1 MSKWIHTTLNDICRS
16 DKGTI
21 ISGPFGSNISS
32 KFFVLDG
39 VPVIRGNNLSLSL
52 DKFYDDDF
60 VFVTEEKAD
69 ELNCYAEEG
78 DLIFTAAGTIGQ
90 VGILEAPLKYKKYVI
105 SNKQLRAR
113 IDTRKVD
120 LLYAYYWF
128 ASAWMQNYFIRNNKG
143 STVPLITLS
152 ELKDAPISYPED
164 ITEQKKIVMAIEA
177 ISRKINNNRNICF
190 NLESMAK
197 TLYDYWFTQFDFP
210 NAEGKPYRSSG
221 GEMVWNDQLKRKIPK
236 GWDVRPLSHVIS
248 SINTGLN
255 PRDNF
260 ILGNGDIQY
269 LTVKN
274 LTTSGTIDFSGCDT
288 VDEQAREII
297 HKRSDVSVGDILF
310 ASIAPLGRC
319 YLIQNPPEKWDINE
333 SVFSIRRNA
342 SRVTSE
348 FLYMYFM
355 SDTFIKTA
363 TSSSTGS
370 IFKGI
375 RINTLLDIAAVIPP
389 KDIVTAFTTQV
400 KTLLALKEQKGTEN
414 RELTKLRD
422 WLLPVL
428 MNGQATV
435 E

>member
-1 MSKWIHTTLNDICRS
+1 MSK
-16 DKGTI
+16 I
-21 ISGPFGSNISS
+21 IKYPFSQLYDMASGISS
-32 KFFVLDG
+32 TKEQAGHGSPFVSFST
-39 VPVIRGNNLSLSL
+39 VFNNYFLPDALPDLMDTSIKEQETCSIKKGDILITRTSE
-52 DKFYDDDF
+52 
-60 VFVTEEKAD
+60 TID
-69 ELNCYAEEG
+69 ELAMSCVAVKDYPRATYSGFTKRLRPKTAGIAYHKYLAFYLRSQLFRKAVTNNAFMTLRASFNEDIFSFLNLYLPEYKEQVKIGDMLYSMEQKIQLNKRICAE
-78 DLIFTAAGTIGQ
+78 
-90 VGILEAPLKYKKYVI
+90 LEA
-105 SNKQLRAR
+105 
-113 IDTRKVD
+113 
-120 LLYAYYWF
+120 
-128 ASAWMQNYFIRNNKG
+128 
-143 STVPLITLS
+143 
-152 ELKDAPISYPED
+152 
-164 ITEQKKIVMAIEA
+164 
-177 ISRKINNNRNICF
+177 
-190 NLESMAK
+190 MAK
-197 TLYDYWFTQFDFP
+197 TLYNYWFTQFDFP
-210 NAEGKPYRSSG
+210 DENGKPYRSSG
-221 GEMVWNDQLKRKIPK
+221 GEMVWNDQLKREIPK
-236 GWDVRPLSHVIS
+236 RWDVRPLSHVIS

-355 SDTFIKTA
+355 SDTFIKAA

>member
-1 MSKWIHTTLNDICRS
+1 MSKFVKLSSIAELTVGFVGTMAKHYEDEGIPFLRSLNI
-16 DKGTI
+16 KPFKI
-21 ISGPFGSNISS
+21 ISDDMKYVSAEFSN
-32 KFFVLDG
+32 
-39 VPVIRGNNLSLSL
+39 SLSKSIL
-52 DKFYDDDF
+52 HKGDVVIVRTGIPGTCCVVPAEYDGCNCSD
-60 VFVTEEKAD
+60 VVIVHPNTELVNPHYLAAYINFWGQRQIQNNKVGAIQQHF
-69 ELNCYAEEG
+69 NVHSAEEM
-78 DLIFTAAGTIGQ
+78 LIF
-90 VGILEAPLKYKKYVI
+90 LP
-105 SNKQLRAR
+105 
-113 IDTRKVD
+113 
-120 LLYAYYWF
+120 
-128 ASAWMQNYFIRNNKG
+128 
-143 STVPLITLS
+143 
-152 ELKDAPISYPED
+152 D
-164 ITEQKKIVMAIEA
+164 ITEQEKIAKTIVALNGKIE
-177 ISRKINNNRNICF
+177 NNFSVCVE
-190 NLESMAK
+190 LEAMAK

-210 NAEGKPYRSSG
+210 DENGKPYCSSG
-221 GEMVWNDQLKRKIPK
+221 GEMVWNDQLKREIPK
-236 GWDVRPLSHVIS
+236 RWDVRPLSHVIS

-348 FLYMYFM
+348 FLYMYFI
-355 SDTFIKTA
+355 SDTFIKAA

-370 IFKGI
+370 FFKGI

>member
-1 MSKWIHTTLNDICRS
+1 MA
-16 DKGTI
+16 
-21 ISGPFGSNISS
+21 SGISS
-32 KFFVLDG
+32 TKEQAGHGSPFVSFST
-39 VPVIRGNNLSLSL
+39 VFNNYFLPDALPDLMDTSIKEQETYSIKKGDILITRTSE
-52 DKFYDDDF
+52 
-60 VFVTEEKAD
+60 TID
-69 ELNCYAEEG
+69 ELAMSCVAVKDYPRATYSGFTKRLRPKTAGIAYHKYLAFYLRSQLFRKAVTNNAFMTLRASFNEDIFSFLNLYLPEYKEQVKIGDMLYSMEQKIQLNKRICAE
-78 DLIFTAAGTIGQ
+78 
-90 VGILEAPLKYKKYVI
+90 LEA
-105 SNKQLRAR
+105 
-113 IDTRKVD
+113 
-120 LLYAYYWF
+120 
-128 ASAWMQNYFIRNNKG
+128 
-143 STVPLITLS
+143 
-152 ELKDAPISYPED
+152 
-164 ITEQKKIVMAIEA
+164 
-177 ISRKINNNRNICF
+177 
-190 NLESMAK
+190 MAK
-197 TLYDYWFTQFDFP
+197 TLYNYWFTQFDFP
-210 NAEGKPYRSSG
+210 DANGKPYRSSG
-221 GEMVWNDQLKRKIPK
+221 GELVWNDQLKRKIPK

-342 SRVTSE
+342 FRVTSE

-355 SDTFIKTA
+355 SDTFIKAA

-389 KDIVTAFTTQV
+389 KDIVTAFTTKV

>member
-1 MSKWIHTTLNDICRS
+1 MNK
-16 DKGTI
+16 I
-21 ISGPFGSNISS
+21 IKYPFSQLYDMASGISS
-32 KFFVLDG
+32 TKEQAGHGSPFVSFST
-39 VPVIRGNNLSLSL
+39 VFNNYFLPDALPDLMDTSIKEQETYSIKKGDILITRTSE
-52 DKFYDDDF
+52 
-60 VFVTEEKAD
+60 TID
-69 ELNCYAEEG
+69 ELAMSCVAVKDYPRATYSGFTKRLRPKTAGIAYHKYLAFYLRSQLFRKAVTNNAFMTLRASFNEDIFSFLNLYLPEYKEQVKIGDMLYSMEQKIQLNKRICAE
-78 DLIFTAAGTIGQ
+78 
-90 VGILEAPLKYKKYVI
+90 LEA
-105 SNKQLRAR
+105 
-113 IDTRKVD
+113 
-120 LLYAYYWF
+120 
-128 ASAWMQNYFIRNNKG
+128 
-143 STVPLITLS
+143 
-152 ELKDAPISYPED
+152 
-164 ITEQKKIVMAIEA
+164 
-177 ISRKINNNRNICF
+177 
-190 NLESMAK
+190 MAK
-197 TLYDYWFTQFDFP
+197 TLYNYWFTQFDFP
-210 NAEGKPYRSSG
+210 DENGKPYRSSG
-221 GEMVWNDQLKRKIPK
+221 GEMVWNDQLKREIPK
-236 GWDVRPLSHVIS
+236 RWDVRPLSHVIS

-355 SDTFIKTA
+355 SDTFIKAA

-389 KDIVTAFTTQV
+389 KDIVAAFTTQV
-400 KTLLALKEQKGTEN
+400 KTILALKEQKGTEN
-414 RELTKLRD
+414 RELTKLCD
-422 WLLPVL
+422 WLLPML

>member
-16 DKGTI
+16 DKGAI

>member
-1 MSKWIHTTLNDICRS
+1 MSK
-16 DKGTI
+16 I
-21 ISGPFGSNISS
+21 IKYPFSQLYDMASGISS
-32 KFFVLDG
+32 TKEQAGHGSPFVSFST
-39 VPVIRGNNLSLSL
+39 VFNNYFLPDALPDLMDTSIKEQETCSIKKGDILITRTSE
-52 DKFYDDDF
+52 
-60 VFVTEEKAD
+60 TID
-69 ELNCYAEEG
+69 ELAMSCVAVKDYPRATYSGFTKRLRPKTAGIAYHKYLAFYLRSQLFRKAVTNNAFMTLRASFNEDIFSFLNLYLPEYKEQVKIGDMLYSMEQKIQLNKRICAE
-78 DLIFTAAGTIGQ
+78 
-90 VGILEAPLKYKKYVI
+90 LEA
-105 SNKQLRAR
+105 
-113 IDTRKVD
+113 
-120 LLYAYYWF
+120 
-128 ASAWMQNYFIRNNKG
+128 
-143 STVPLITLS
+143 
-152 ELKDAPISYPED
+152 
-164 ITEQKKIVMAIEA
+164 
-177 ISRKINNNRNICF
+177 
-190 NLESMAK
+190 MAK
-197 TLYDYWFTQFDFP
+197 TLYNYWFTQFDFP
-210 NAEGKPYRSSG
+210 DENGKPYRSSG
-221 GEMVWNDQLKRKIPK
+221 GEMVWNDQLKREIPK

-274 LTTSGTIDFSGCDT
+274 LTPSGTIDFSGCDT

-348 FLYMYFM
+348 FLYMYFI
-355 SDTFIKTA
+355 SDTFIKAA

-422 WLLPVL
+422 WLLPML

>member
-1 MSKWIHTTLNDICRS
+1 MA
-16 DKGTI
+16 
-21 ISGPFGSNISS
+21 SGISS
-32 KFFVLDG
+32 TKEQAGHGSPFVSFST
-39 VPVIRGNNLSLSL
+39 VFNNCFLPDALPDLMDTSIKEQETYSIKKGDILITRTSE
-52 DKFYDDDF
+52 
-60 VFVTEEKAD
+60 TID
-69 ELNCYAEEG
+69 ELAMSCVAVKDYPRATYSGFTKRLRPKTAGIAYHKYLAFYLRSQLFRKAVTNNAFMTLRASFNEDIFSFLNLYLPEYKEQVKIGDMLYSMEQKIQLNKRICAE
-78 DLIFTAAGTIGQ
+78 
-90 VGILEAPLKYKKYVI
+90 LEA
-105 SNKQLRAR
+105 
-113 IDTRKVD
+113 
-120 LLYAYYWF
+120 
-128 ASAWMQNYFIRNNKG
+128 
-143 STVPLITLS
+143 
-152 ELKDAPISYPED
+152 
-164 ITEQKKIVMAIEA
+164 
-177 ISRKINNNRNICF
+177 
-190 NLESMAK
+190 MAK
-197 TLYDYWFTQFDFP
+197 TLYNYWFTQFDFP
-210 NAEGKPYRSSG
+210 DENGKPYRSSG
-221 GEMVWNDQLKRKIPK
+221 GEMVWNDQLKREIPK
-236 GWDVRPLSHVIS
+236 RWDVRPLSHVIS

-348 FLYMYFM
+348 LLYMYFM
-355 SDTFIKTA
+355 SDTFIKAA

-414 RELTKLRD
+414 RELTKLCD
-422 WLLPVL
+422 WLLPML

>member
-1 MSKWIHTTLNDICRS
+1 
-16 DKGTI
+16 
-21 ISGPFGSNISS
+21 
-32 KFFVLDG
+32 
-39 VPVIRGNNLSLSL
+39 
-52 DKFYDDDF
+52 
-60 VFVTEEKAD
+60 
-69 ELNCYAEEG
+69 
-78 DLIFTAAGTIGQ
+78 
-90 VGILEAPLKYKKYVI
+90 
-105 SNKQLRAR
+105 
-113 IDTRKVD
+113 
-120 LLYAYYWF
+120 
-128 ASAWMQNYFIRNNKG
+128 
-143 STVPLITLS
+143 
-152 ELKDAPISYPED
+152 
-164 ITEQKKIVMAIEA
+164 
-177 ISRKINNNRNICF
+177 
-190 NLESMAK
+190 
-197 TLYDYWFTQFDFP
+197 
-210 NAEGKPYRSSG
+210 
-221 GEMVWNDQLKRKIPK
+221 MVWNDQLKREIPK

-333 SVFSIRRNA
+333 SVFSICRNA

-355 SDTFIKTA
+355 SDTFIKAA

-422 WLLPVL
+422 WLLPML